1 MPDYFWNSKVK
12 SDLNCVNTVVKRVLE
27 KNYSHHIE
35 RLMII
40 GNFTLLNGIDPH
52 DVNKWFFEKYTD
64 AFEWVVSP
72 NVLTMSQYS
81 DWWKLATKPYISSGN
96 YINKMS
102 NYCKSCK
109 YDIKTKYE
117 KDSCPFNYL
126 YWNFVEENKEV
137 FQKTRQPFVVKNLEK
152 VDIEKIKEIKK
163 YYEKK

>member
-1 MPDYFWNSKVK
+1 
-12 SDLNCVNTVVKRVLE
+12 
-27 KNYSHHIE
+27 
-35 RLMII
+35 
-40 GNFTLLNGIDPH
+40 
-52 DVNKWFFEKYTD
+52 
-64 AFEWVVSP
+64 
-72 NVLTMSQYS
+72 
-81 DWWKLATKPYISSGN
+81 
-96 YINKMS
+96 MS